1 MRKVEI
7 NNNKLVKIL
16 ERRAEILKLAREKQK
31 EVEALQEEQAKL
43 GHKMNKLKEK
53 SKVIMDKMNPELEE
67 FEIITRLFAED
78 GKAYCEV
85 VNQVEEYKEMI
96 REKNED
102 STNK

>member
-7 NNNKLVKIL
+7 KNNKLVGIL
-16 ERRAEILKLAREKQK
+16 ERRGEVLKLAREKQK

-43 GHKMNKLKEK
+43 GYKMNKLKEK

-67 FEIITRLFAED
+67 FEIITGLFTED
-78 GKAYCEV
+78 GKAYYEV